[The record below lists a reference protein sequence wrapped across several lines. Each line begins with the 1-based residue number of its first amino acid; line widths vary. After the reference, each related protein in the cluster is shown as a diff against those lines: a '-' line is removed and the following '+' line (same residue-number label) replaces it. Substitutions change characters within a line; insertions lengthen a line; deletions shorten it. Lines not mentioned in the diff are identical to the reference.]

1 MNLINKINEYID
13 NGRIVFLSGAG
24 CSKDSPSNL
33 PLGNQVI
40 QDLVDFSCI
49 EGEKKDLKEQL
60 HRKLRFEHFMQLFTN
75 YIDPEINAL
84 NFFTQCHSPNFQH
97 CFLAEAIKKRNYV
110 MTTNFDNL
118 IEYALQNQ
126 GIPKENIYPLIFKKD
141 YSSFNEASEV
151 PQERNYPIIKL
162 HGSITNFRNKNS
174 TKESLIFNIETLGK
188 EKNLSNLRTLKSYKV
203 DFLRKILKNH
213 YLVVLGY
220 SGADDFDIIP
230 TLKRLRNFKGIIW
243 LKHNSIQNEVKIQE
257 IKCSN
262 KSQKPIPDPIYKF
275 LYDLKDFNNECE
287 IFIIEGQT
295 SLVLKQIKKVKFL
308 QKPNKFNLDFKN
320 WVQDNIKKPNILQSQ
335 FLTEKIYLDLNLFN
349 KAKKNIKKL
358 YSLAKSYKNR
368 FWIWKSLM
376 NYAKLFSHRN
386 LSKTKNIYEYALKIA
401 NGLEE
406 VSIIETERNLADTYA
421 GLEIRRK
428 ARMLYNQVENYFKKH
443 KKDRKLYHLYHNKIH
458 FFLDIKDYKNAE
470 KYLDKTKSYF
480 EKIDNLIEKAYLL
493 EAYACLEFHKGN
505 FWSAKDCLNQSREIF
520 HEFGMISRDGMASM
534 QVGYIDFKN
543 RDLYSCIDNLTK
555 AYDFF
560 FESKDVIGL
569 ATASYNFYVLYSLI
583 NLKKEAKMYLNDTI
597 YLIKKF
603 DLVNTKYGTN
613 IFDLLK
619 KLKNFYNPSY
629 FFSDDLY
636 PKSMN
641 SLRLNW
647 INLYYQN
654 KKKNE
659 KIIDLSK
666 MNRFKKF

>member
-335 FLTEKIYLDLNLFN
+335 FLTEKIYLDLNLF
-349 KAKKNIKKL
+349 
-358 YSLAKSYKNR
+358 
-368 FWIWKSLM
+368 
-376 NYAKLFSHRN
+376 
-386 LSKTKNIYEYALKIA
+386 
-401 NGLEE
+401 
-406 VSIIETERNLADTYA
+406 
-421 GLEIRRK
+421 
-428 ARMLYNQVENYFKKH
+428 
-443 KKDRKLYHLYHNKIH
+443 
-458 FFLDIKDYKNAE
+458 
-470 KYLDKTKSYF
+470 
-480 EKIDNLIEKAYLL
+480 
-493 EAYACLEFHKGN
+493 
-505 FWSAKDCLNQSREIF
+505 
-520 HEFGMISRDGMASM
+520 
-534 QVGYIDFKN
+534 
-543 RDLYSCIDNLTK
+543 
-555 AYDFF
+555 
-560 FESKDVIGL
+560 
-569 ATASYNFYVLYSLI
+569 
-583 NLKKEAKMYLNDTI
+583 
-597 YLIKKF
+597 
-603 DLVNTKYGTN
+603 
-613 IFDLLK
+613 
-619 KLKNFYNPSY
+619 
-629 FFSDDLY
+629 
-636 PKSMN
+636 
-641 SLRLNW
+641 
-647 INLYYQN
+647 
-654 KKKNE
+654 
-659 KIIDLSK
+659 
-666 MNRFKKF
+666 